1 MPISLSPGA
10 LVGAIL
16 SVTGAGGGI
25 LAVPVLVFGMG
36 WSIQQAAPVAL
47 VAVAG
52 SAAIGAF
59 EAWLR
64 RMVRY
69 RAALLMTLA
78 GAPIASLGVRA
89 ARIVPQRAML
99 IGFGVIMLFVAA
111 RLLIAAAKK
120 SAAHDDLHLSWV
132 LCRVNPKTGRLAWTP
147 LVGISIAATGALS
160 GLMTG
165 LFGVGGGF
173 VIVPILKKIT
183 NVSMREVVA
192 TSLMVIAL
200 VATGSAAVNVA
211 QGAEFPVQF
220 ALCFS
225 ATVALGMMA
234 GRLVSRRLSSRH
246 VQIGFACIFVCVSF
260 GMVAKALVNG

>member
-1 MPISLSPGA
+1 MPISLSLGA

-16 SVTGAGGGI
+16 GVTGAGGGI

-69 RAALLMTLA
+69 RAALLMTMT
-78 GAPIASLGVRA
+78 GVPIASIGMRA
-89 ARIVPQRAML
+89 ARLMPQRALL
-99 IGFGVIMLFVAA
+99 IGFGVVMLLVAA
-111 RLLIAAAKK
+111 RLVI
-120 SAAHDDLHLSWV
+120 SAARKADAHHDLHNSWV
-132 LCRVNPKTGRLAWTP
+132 LCRINPSTGRLAWTP
-147 LVGISIAATGALS
+147 LVGVSIAATGALS

-183 NVSMREVVA
+183 NVSMHEVVA

-200 VATGSAAVNVA
+200 VATGSAAVSVA
-211 QGAEFPVQF
+211 QGVEFPVRF
-220 ALCFS
+220 ALGFS
-225 ATVALGMMA
+225 ATMAVGMLA

-246 VQIGFACIFVCVSF
+246 IQLGFACILVCVSF
-260 GMVAKALVNG
+260 GMVAKGVIHA